1 MRSSAHC
8 GEPDKR
14 AFFGRRKGHRLKP
27 QQAALL
33 DTLLPR
39 LALDISTP
47 APALTS
53 LFEGAVSEVRLEI
66 GFGGGEHLIAEAEHN
81 PQTGFIGVEP
91 FVNGMAK
98 ALSAIA
104 AKGLGN
110 IRLHFGDA
118 IHVLD
123 WLPPGS
129 IARLDLLYADPWPK
143 RRHWKRRFVQD
154 ATVAAIGR
162 VLKPHGAFHFAT
174 DWPDYAAWTLQHLL
188 PSSDFEWTA
197 ERADDWRLPWP
208 GFTSTRYEEKAK
220 REGRTPCYLV
230 FRRRGDPALDC
241 PMKATEDTHSERKSS
256 SGIPQ

>member
-1 MRSSAHC
+1 MRSSARC

-27 QQAALL
+27 RQATLL

-39 LALDISTP
+39 LALDLSTR
-47 APALTS
+47 ASALTT
-53 LFEGAVSEVRLEI
+53 LFDGAMSEVRIEI
-66 GFGGGEHLIAEAEHN
+66 GFGSGEHLIGEAERN
-81 PQTGFIGVEP
+81 PQSGFIGVEP

-98 ALSAIA
+98 ALSLIA
-104 AKGLGN
+104 AKGLRN

-129 IARLDLLYADPWPK
+129 IAGLDLLYADPWPK

-154 ATVAAIGR
+154 TTVAAIAR
-162 VLKPHGAFHFAT
+162 ALKPGGTFRFAT

-188 PSSDFEWTA
+188 RSSDFEWAA
-197 ERADDWRLPWP
+197 ERADDWRQPWL

-230 FRRRGDPALDC
+230 FRRR
-241 PMKATEDTHSERKSS
+241 
-256 SGIPQ
+256 

>member
-1 MRSSAHC
+1 MRSSARC

-27 QQAALL
+27 LQATLL

-39 LALDISTP
+39 LALDLGAR

-53 LFEGAVSEVRLEI
+53 LFEGAVSEVCLEI
-66 GFGGGEHLIAEAEHN
+66 GFGGGEHLIAEAERN
-81 PQTGFIGVEP
+81 PHSGFIGVEP

-104 AKGLGN
+104 AKSLTN

-123 WLPPGS
+123 WLPPDS

-143 RRHWKRRFVQD
+143 RRHWKRRFVQHESV
-154 ATVAAIGR
+154 TAIAR
-162 VLKPHGAFHFAT
+162 VLKPGGAFRFAT

-188 PSSDFEWTA
+188 HSSDFEWTA
-197 ERADDWRLPWP
+197 ERADDWRQPWA

-230 FRRRGDPALDC
+230 FRRR
-241 PMKATEDTHSERKSS
+241 
-256 SGIPQ
+256 